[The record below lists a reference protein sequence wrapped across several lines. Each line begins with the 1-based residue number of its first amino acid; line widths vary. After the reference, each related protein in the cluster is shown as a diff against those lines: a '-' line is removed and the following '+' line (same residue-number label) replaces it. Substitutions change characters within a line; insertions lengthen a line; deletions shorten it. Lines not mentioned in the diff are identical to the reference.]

1 MFLLSAG
8 VAVVYAKAISFQ
20 SSKFPTDEEACAA
33 NTWSLEMRKTL
44 SVCVRR
50 KKGWRRKKAKQHQRP
65 SPMGHWILIFI
76 L

>member
-1 MFLLSAG
+1 MFLLSAS

-20 SSKFPTDEEACAA
+20 SSKFPTDEEACAE
-33 NTWSLEMRKTL
+33 NTWSLKKNSLCLRKEKKK
-44 SVCVRR
+44 VGER
-50 KKGWRRKKAKQHQRP
+50 KEAKQHQRP